1 MNLHNSILYD
11 LQTKQ
16 ITWYRQAETM
26 SKCRWLGLGP
36 PGADEAACL
45 MSRKGRARSRR
56 RKVDGHIRVATGR
69 FIKKVHSL
77 KVLQPAAREIT

>member
-1 MNLHNSILYD
+1 MNLHNSILDD

-26 SKCRWLGLGP
+26 SECRWLGLGP

-45 MSRKGRARSRR
+45 MNRKCRARSRR
-56 RKVDGHIRVATGR
+56 RKVDGHKSGDWAIY
-69 FIKKVHSL
+69 KKVHSL